1 MLTTKIKV
9 AVPRAEKLNLVAIRC
24 GQFDGVSLFEHRIQ
38 GERSGKEAN
47 RSRDVVNWNPQPHQR
62 LHVHVKHRRTT
73 GAAPSFTRTAAVR
86 VRQQY
91 PQAAADMAQS
101 RLAARRPEMPP
112 SGRTCRD
119 ECAAAGSSSA
129 ACISG
134 VECHRGR

>member
-1 MLTTKIKV
+1 GKLKQREHRQTMPTTKIKV
-9 AVPRAEKLNLVAIRC
+9 AGPRAEKLNLVAIRC

-73 GAAPSFTRTAAVR
+73 DAAPSFMRTAALR

-91 PQAAADMAQS
+91 PHAAAEMAQPA
-101 RLAARRPEMPP
+101 RLPDVRK
-112 SGRTCRD
+112 SCCRSD
-119 ECAAAGSSSA
+119 APD
-129 ACISG
+129 
-134 VECHRGR
+134 